1 MSLLKTPRQRA
12 VLTDRSAGSFSVVV
26 NEQPMIVTSLL
37 ARLTLRP
44 ELAEA
49 PRYWIWKVIAEG
61 KVGQKR
67 TSIGLFFDRDLPT
80 GSYDLIANEQIKV
93 VYNENPHW
101 QSVIYHSAHLQTGR
115 FTLLEADVPG
125 QRIKG
130 LFRFGMSAIDFEVS
144 DGAFDL
150 QCR

>member
-1 MSLLKTPRQRA
+1 
-12 VLTDRSAGSFSVVV
+12 
-26 NEQPMIVTSLL
+26 
-37 ARLTLRP
+37 
-44 ELAEA
+44 
-49 PRYWIWKVIAEG
+49 
-61 KVGQKR
+61 
-67 TSIGLFFDRDLPT
+67 
-80 GSYDLIANEQIKV
+80 V

>member
-1 MSLLKTPRQRA
+1 MSDSATSTQGSITPA
-12 VLTDRSAGSFSVVV
+12 LCAGNFQAVV
-26 NEQPMIVTSLL
+26 NQQPMNVTSLI

-49 PRYWIWKVIAEG
+49 PSHWVWKVIAEG

-67 TSIGLFFDRDLPT
+67 TSIGLFFDRDLPIGT
-80 GSYDLIANEQIKV
+80 HNLVANDQIKV

-101 QSVIYHSAHLQTGR
+101 QSVIYHSAHWQTGQL
-115 FTLLEADVPG
+115 TLIEVDASR

-130 LFRFGMSAIDFEVS
+130 QFSFGMSAIDFEVS
-144 DGAFDL
+144 EGAFDL
-150 QCR
+150 QCQ

>member
-1 MSLLKTPRQRA
+1 MSDSATPPKRSVQPACCTGKFQAA
-12 VLTDRSAGSFSVVV
+12 VNR
-26 NEQPMIVTSLL
+26 QPMLVKSLR

-44 ELAEA
+44 ELSEI
-49 PRYWIWKVIAEG
+49 PTHWIWKVIADG

-80 GSYDLIANEQIKV
+80 GSYNLVANDQIKV
-93 VYNENPHW
+93 VYSENPHW
-101 QSVIYHSAHLQTGR
+101 RSVVYHSAHLQTGQ
-115 FTLLEADVPG
+115 FTLIEADVPA

-130 LFRFGMSAIDFEVS
+130 VFSFGMSAVDFEVS
-144 DGAFDL
+144 DGKFDL